1 MEHRFSVSVVFA
13 IVGVAVGLFVLNL
26 VQTIMVAGS
35 YQDPLLLDLGSV
47 LSLKA
52 SVLLALVSAVV
63 AFFALMRHE
72 RASTFVDSVV
82 GELLAVT
89 WPSRDETSNNT
100 GIVVGASLF
109 FALLLG
115 FYDLTWAKLTEFFLY
130 NAG

>member
-1 MEHRFSVSVVFA
+1 MEHRFSVSVAFA
-13 IVGVAVGLFVLNL
+13 VCGVAVGLFVLNL
-26 VQTIMVAGS
+26 AQSIMLAGS
-35 YQDPLLLDLGSV
+35 YQDPLLVNLGSAV
-47 LSLKA
+47 SLKA
-52 SVLLALVSAVV
+52 SVLLALVGAVV
-63 AFFALMRHE
+63 TFFVLMRHE

-82 GELLAVT
+82 SELLTVT
-89 WPSRDETSNNT
+89 WPSREETTNNT